1 MNSGFITSVL
11 QWSWP
16 TWPLGHLNPPTS
28 QIWLSECFVAWR
40 WRRWGHGRPGFAAT
54 NRARLTWISQTSLV
68 PGPTSLPIRIR
79 NPNISQSGDSKAQ
92 RGQLQKRL
100 LGQRRVL
107 PSRRLHIHLK
117 LWAVDH
123 WGTESVKHCS
133 CGWVRIDIT
142 CFKMN
147 RYAST
152 SDCLISHQPLTS
164 FKKGSVQCQ
173 GHSVSFCRVWK

>member
-1 MNSGFITSVL
+1 MPWILDSLL
-11 QWSWP
+11 QFCSDRGPANWIP
-16 TWPLGHLNPPTS
+16 HLSDLAVGMLCSLEMTEMGVCCQGLLQ
-28 QIWLSECFVAWR
+28 QIV
-40 WRRWGHGRPGFAAT
+40 
-54 NRARLTWISQTSLV
+54 RLTWISQTSLV
-68 PGPTSLPIRIR
+68 PGPTSLPIRVR

-100 LGQRRVL
+100 LGQPRVL

-173 GHSVSFCRVWK
+173 GQSVSFCRVWK